1 MRLQNPEAYV
11 RAEPPKILAK
21 VGEEI
26 RRETSFIGSVLDPA
40 ALAKVPQFTR
50 EEVQTGRVVGRG
62 GFCVVEEITAIR
74 LQDGLGNKNNSSGHG
89 RTLFRRGTESQASDA
104 GSESKLSSNSADNKR
119 ELVARQVWSK
129 RSSKYVLKQVEPNLL
144 TQDTVTYLRGTID
157 IGLEAYFLAS
167 LNHNNILQLRG
178 ISATGPAEGLGYF
191 IILDHLQEILSKRLN
206 SWMQQKRASNGI
218 TGAVTGGK
226 RHKKRILM
234 ERILVAYV
242 SVFVR
247 SFPPCGPTYGL
258 DHAASCF
265 HSPS

>member
-1 MRLQNPEAYV
+1 MRLKNPEAYV
-11 RAEPPKILAK
+11 RAQPPEILAK

-26 RRETSFIGSVLDPA
+26 RRETSFPSTVLDPA

-50 EEVQTGRVVGRG
+50 EEVLAGRVVGRG
-62 GFCVVEEITAIR
+62 GFCVVQEITAIR
-74 LQDGLGNKNNSSGHG
+74 LQDGLGKNSTNKSG
-89 RTLFRRGTESQASDA
+89 RTLFRRGTESQESDA
-104 GSESKLSSNSADNKR
+104 GSSNSADNKDNSCKR

-129 RSSKYVLKQVEPNLL
+129 RSNKYVLKQVEPSLL

-226 RHKKRILM
+226 RHKKRILV

-247 SFPPCGPTYGL
+247 SFPPYGPTHGL
-258 DHAASCF
+258 GPVISWI